1 MPTKKQT
8 RDRDYIFHNL
18 TVSLCPVCLKRVMAK
33 VIIKDGS
40 VYLLKRCEEHGEST
54 ALVEEDAKYY
64 LSTPE
69 YNKPGT
75 TCKTQTAIKEG
86 CPFDCGLC
94 PDHEQHG
101 CIGLI
106 EVTNFCNLRCPTCYA
121 TSGEGDFLSMKK
133 IEEMMDFLLDSEYG
147 EGEILQIS
155 GGEPTT
161 HPKIL
166 EILRLAKSKPF
177 KCVMLNSNGIRIA
190 SDEKF
195 AAALA
200 EFRGRFEVY
209 LQFDGFKK
217 STYEELRGRDILAIK
232 KKAIQNL
239 AKYKVPITLV
249 ATIKKGVNDD
259 EVGEIAKFGM
269 DTKYIRGVNFQPI
282 TYFGRLDSGK
292 SGKAAGGPDPMNRS
306 TLTSILNGIEK
317 QTKGTLKKSDFIP
330 LPCHPDKIALTYLFK
345 EKGKYVPITRKL
357 DIRKNLSLINNTL
370 SFRPEDL
377 MRKSLLGLWSA
388 STVISSAKALKELS
402 CCMPLDIGRRSEE
415 DRMEYVDENT
425 FRITVVSF
433 LDAYNFDLKSIKQEC
448 VQFVT
453 PDLKRIP
460 FSTYNLIHRQNGPK
474 HPLTK

>member
-1 MPTKKQT
+1 MKTSTEPTE

-18 TVSLCPVCLKRVMAK
+18 TVSLCPKCLKRVMAK

-40 VYLLKRCEEHGEST
+40 VYMLKRCDEHGEMTS
-54 ALVEEDAKYY
+54 LIEEDAAYY

-75 TCKTQTAIKEG
+75 KCKTQTKIKNG

-121 TSGEGDFLSMKK
+121 SSGTGDFLPLSK
-133 IEEMMDFLLDSEYG
+133 IEKMMDFLIDSEYG
-147 EGEILQIS
+147 QGEILQIS

-166 EILRLAKSKPF
+166 DILRMAKSKNF
-177 KCVMLNSNGIRIA
+177 KCVMLNTNGIRIA

-200 EFRGRFEVY
+200 EFRGKFEVY

-217 STYEELRGRDILAIK
+217 TTYEDLRGRDLLPLK

-239 AKYKVPITLV
+239 AKYKVPMTLV
-249 ATIKKGVNDD
+249 ATVKKGVNDD
-259 EVGEIAKFGM
+259 EVGEIVKMGM
-269 DTKYIRGVNFQPI
+269 ETKYIRGINFQPI
-282 TYFGRLDSGK
+282 AFFGRLEGI
-292 SGKAAGGPDPMNRS
+292 DPMNRV
-306 TLTSILNGIEK
+306 TLSGILNRIEK
-317 QTKGTLKKSDFIP
+317 QTKSFLKKSDFVP

-345 EKGKYVPITRKL
+345 QKGKYVPITRKI
-357 DIRKNLSLINNTL
+357 DIRKKLSLIDNSL

-377 MRKSLLGLWSA
+377 IRKSLLGLWSA
-388 STVISSAKALKELS
+388 STVMSSAKALKELS
-402 CCMPLDIGRRSEE
+402 CCIPLNIESLSSEE
-415 DRMEYVDENT
+415 RMDYVDENT
-425 FRITVVSF
+425 FRVTVVSF

-460 FSTYNLIHRQNGPK
+460 FSTYNLIHRP
-474 HPLTK
+474 PCL

>member
-1 MPTKKQT
+1 
-8 RDRDYIFHNL
+8 
-18 TVSLCPVCLKRVMAK
+18 MAK
-33 VIIKDGS
+33 IIIKDGA
-40 VYLLKRCEEHGEST
+40 VYMVKRCDEHGEMTS
-54 ALVEEDAKYY
+54 LIEEDAAYY

-75 TCKTQTAIKEG
+75 KCKTQSKIKAG

-121 TSGEGDFLSMKK
+121 SSGVGDFLSLEK
-133 IEEMMDFLLDSEYG
+133 IEKMMDFLVDSEYG
-147 EGEILQIS
+147 QGEILQIS

-177 KCVMLNSNGIRIA
+177 KCVMLNTNGIRIA

-195 AAALA
+195 AEALA
-200 EFRGRFEVY
+200 EFRGGFEIY

-217 STYEELRGRDILAIK
+217 STYEELRGRDLLALK

-249 ATIKKGVNDD
+249 ATVKKGVNDD
-259 EVGEIAKFGM
+259 EVGEIVKMGM
-269 DTKYIRGVNFQPI
+269 ATKYIRGVNFQPVAF
-282 TYFGRLDSGK
+282 FGRVDGI
-292 SGKAAGGPDPMNRS
+292 ADPMDRV
-306 TLTSILNGIEK
+306 TLSGILKRIEK
-317 QTKGTLKKSDFIP
+317 QTAGTLKMSDFIP

-345 EKGKYVPITRKL
+345 QKGKYVPITRKI
-357 DIRKNLSLINNTL
+357 DIRKKLSLIDNSM

-377 MRKSLLGLWSA
+377 IRKSLLGLWSA

-402 CCMPLDIGRRSEE
+402 CCMPLNITSLSEE
-415 DRMEYVDENT
+415 ERMDYVDENT
-425 FRITVVSF
+425 FRVTVVSF

-460 FSTYNLIHRQNGPK
+460 FSTYNLIHRP
-474 HPLTK
+474 PCL